1 MPPDGGLRIRNTSS
15 AVWHAA
21 PRIVYH
27 GGMEDFLK
35 SSRSMSSKDWAIDV
49 VVALVAFA
57 AACVQLMLTVSS
69 IIIPDLAL
77 RQYLGLVNI
86 VPEFGVFVALA
97 VTTFPLA
104 VRRAFPWPVFLFVLV
119 VHCAFQ
125 NVYTGLA
132 LSPAGLLVA
141 LFTVCL
147 LYTSDAADD

>member
-1 MPPDGGLRIRNTSS
+1 MRPADADG
-15 AVWHAA
+15 
-21 PRIVYH
+21 
-27 GGMEDFLK
+27 
-35 SSRSMSSKDWAIDV
+35 
-49 VVALVAFA
+49 LVDHH
-57 AACVQLMLTVSS
+57 
-69 IIIPDLAL
+69 PDLAL

-141 LFTVCL
+141 LFTVASERSVKEHL
-147 LYTSDAADD
+147 SPPRWRWQG